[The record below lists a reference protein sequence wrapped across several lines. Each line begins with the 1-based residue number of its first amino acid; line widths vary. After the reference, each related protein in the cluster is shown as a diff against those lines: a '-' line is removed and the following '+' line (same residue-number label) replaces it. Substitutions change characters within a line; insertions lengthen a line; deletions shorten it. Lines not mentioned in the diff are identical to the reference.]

1 MRNQSSRVAR
11 NVLLLVA
18 AGLFAAALFYALP
31 RAQAPSQETVTRLLV
46 GALLVGTVIAIVRSP
61 GRARAGMA
69 KASAMDVAEASP
81 TLRFT
86 DVAANEEALSSLKS
100 LAHALKNP
108 EVYGKFGARIPR
120 GVLLYGPPGTGK
132 TLMAKALAGEAGV
145 PFYAVS
151 GSDFV
156 QVYVGVGAARVRDLF
171 AKAKKAGRAVIF
183 IDEIDALGKRRDG
196 ASSDERE
203 QTLNA
208 LLTQMNGFEENSGI
222 VVLAAT
228 NRIDTLDE
236 ALLRPG
242 RFDRH
247 IAVNLPGREQRAR
260 ILALHA
266 KDKPFS
272 GAIEWDALSQDT
284 VGFSGAKL
292 ESMLNEAAIYAVQR
306 GAEKIE
312 EADVRRAFSTLLV
325 GEERVG
331 GALPERERRVTAVHE
346 AGHALLTLLLMPRSR
361 LSAVSIIP
369 SVNGAGGYSMAVP
382 PDSAFVS
389 REELWA
395 NLAVALGGR
404 AAERILLGEDAVTNG
419 AANDLE
425 RATQMAAAA
434 CLSWG
439 MDEEVGCVAVHA
451 LPREM
456 AAGERERA
464 AVERTLKNAMALA
477 ERTLRERKE
486 TLERVAEELL
496 RRERMTGKEVRALVA

>member
-1 MRNQSSRVAR
+1 MRNRTSRAAR

-18 AGLFAAALFYALP
+18 AGLFAAALYFAMPKTISLD
-31 RAQAPSQETVTRLLV
+31 QEAVTRLLV
-46 GALLVGTVIAIVRSP
+46 GALLIGTVVAIVRAP
-61 GRARAGMA
+61 GRAKAGMA
-69 KASAMDVAEASP
+69 RASAMEVSQAAPS
-81 TLRFT
+81 LRFS
-86 DVAANEEALSSLKS
+86 DVAANEEALASLRS
-100 LAHALKNP
+100 LAHALQSP
-108 EVYGKFGARIPR
+108 ETYSAYGARIPR

-156 QVYVGVGAARVRDLF
+156 QIYVGVGAARVRDLF
-171 AKAKKAGRAVIF
+171 GKAKKAGRAVIF

-208 LLTQMNGFEENSGI
+208 LLTQMNGFEENEGI

-247 IAVNLPGREQRAR
+247 IAVGLPERAQRAK

-266 KDKPFS
+266 AGKPFDE
-272 GAIEWDALSQDT
+272 GIDWDHVAQET

-292 ESMLNEAAIYAVQR
+292 ESMLNEAAIYAAR
-306 GAEKIE
+306 RSAKKIE
-312 EADVRRAFSTLLV
+312 EADVRRAFSTILV

-331 GALPERERRVTAVHE
+331 SGLDAEERRVTAVHE
-346 AGHALLTLLLMPRSR
+346 AGHALLTLLLMPKAQLRH
-361 LSAVSIIP
+361 VTIVP

-382 PDSAFVS
+382 PDKAFIS
-389 REELWA
+389 RRDITA
-395 NLAVALGGR
+395 HMAVALGGR
-404 AAERILLGEDAVTNG
+404 AAERILLGEDAITNG
-419 AANDLE
+419 AQNDLE
-425 RATQMAAAA
+425 RATQMAASA
-434 CLSWG
+434 CLAWG
-439 MDEEVGCVAVHA
+439 MDEDVGCLSVGS
-451 LPREM
+451 LPKEM
-456 AAGERERA
+456 QTGERERA
-464 AVERTLKNAMALA
+464 AVERTLKGAFDIAFQ
-477 ERTLRERKE
+477 TLSEHQE
-486 TLERVAEELL
+486 DLERISQALL
-496 RRERMTGKEVRALVA
+496 KRERMTGEEIQALVA